1 MREVR
6 KDSGER
12 EWEGEGEGEG
22 GGRETGER
30 RERERKERGKG
41 ERGVKVGERW
51 KGEGGEKVGGGGRER
66 AVEEVSL
73 NIGIL
78 EPLTISHVI
87 FVRLLFPQM
96 IKAKIV
102 FLANGN
108 KSNLSPPE

>member
-1 MREVR
+1 MGRRRRGRGRREG
-6 KDSGER
+6 D
-12 EWEGEGEGEG
+12 
-22 GGRETGER
+22 GRE
-30 RERERKERGKG
+30 
-41 ERGVKVGERW
+41 
-51 KGEGGEKVGGGGRER
+51 KGEGKKGKREGREGCEGRGEMERRGRGEGGGGGRER